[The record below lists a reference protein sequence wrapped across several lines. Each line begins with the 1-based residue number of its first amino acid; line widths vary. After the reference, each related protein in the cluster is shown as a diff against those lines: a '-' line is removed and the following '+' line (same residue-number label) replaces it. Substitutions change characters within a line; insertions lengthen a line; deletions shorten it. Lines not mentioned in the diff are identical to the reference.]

1 MPTVLSPTG
10 LTLAQLKAKH
20 EQELAE
26 HLAARPGDFTADS
39 SLEPDFLSE
48 KTLQFLRKHL
58 LRFPKTD
65 CALALSLKA
74 LYEGSGTS
82 YQR

>member
-1 MPTVLSPTG
+1 MPNVLSPTG
-10 LTLAQLKAKH
+10 LTLAQLKERH
-20 EQELAE
+20 EAEIAE
-26 HLAARPGDFTADS
+26 HLAARPGDFTADAD
-39 SLEPDFLSE
+39 LEPDFLAE

-58 LRFPKTD
+58 LRYPKTD

-74 LYEGSGTS
+74 LYEGTSTS